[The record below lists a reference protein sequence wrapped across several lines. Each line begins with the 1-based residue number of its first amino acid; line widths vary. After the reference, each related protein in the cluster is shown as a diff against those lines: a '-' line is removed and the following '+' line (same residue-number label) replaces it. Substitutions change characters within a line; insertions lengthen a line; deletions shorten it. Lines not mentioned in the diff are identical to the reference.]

1 MKIYNFRVRF
11 LKSPRTT
18 IALNDPQLAMP
29 NRSGDPEVTLVSR
42 DGDKSLKDSSFL
54 VLKSSGWSLKENAKS
69 AGRLY
74 FDALKRSLVRLR
86 VGADFGKRTQYS
98 IYTEDG
104 LRMLQ
109 EPETLALMNDLPGLM
124 VYESIG
130 KTQFISTEVEIGRAI
145 QSGQLINIFEYALNN
160 DRELSDNENVSIELF
175 NASFFQ
181 KSDDARFLL
190 LMCSLEALMVVE
202 KRSASVG
209 NHVDTLISLTEAAD
223 GLAPHE
229 KGALISALGNLK
241 NESIGQTG
249 RKLVT
254 EKLGNRVY
262 EGKSPNDFF
271 NLCYK
276 LRSQLIHGGAP
287 LPTLEVVSTAACYLE
302 VMVSDLLSI
311 DLLDACPL

>member
-29 NRSGDPEVTLVSR
+29 NRSGDPEVILVSR
-42 DGDKSLKDSSFL
+42 DGDKSLKDTSFL
-54 VLKSSGWSLKENAKS
+54 VLKSSGWSRMETAKS

-74 FDALKRSLVRLR
+74 FGALKRALVRLR
-86 VGADFGKRTQYS
+86 VGADFGKRVQWSTF
-98 IYTEDG
+98 TEDG
-104 LRMLQ
+104 LKMLQ
-109 EPETLALMNDLPGLM
+109 EPETQVLMNDFPGLM

-130 KTQFISTEVEIGRAI
+130 KTQFISMEGEIGRAI
-145 QSGQLINIFEYALNN
+145 QSHQLIKIFEYALNN
-160 DRELSDNENVSIELF
+160 DRELSDYENVSIELF

-190 LMCSLEALMVVE
+190 LMCSLEALMVVG
-202 KRSASVG
+202 KRSVSVG
-209 NHVDTLISLTEAAD
+209 NHLDILISLTKASD
-223 GLAPHE
+223 GLTPHE
-229 KGALISALGNLK
+229 KKALINALGNLK

-249 RKLVT
+249 RNLVT
-254 EKLGNRVY
+254 DKLGNRVY
-262 EGKSPNDFF
+262 LDKSPHNFF

-276 LRSQLIHGGAP
+276 LRSRLIHGEVP
-287 LPTLEVVSTAACYLE
+287 LPTLEEVSTAASYLE